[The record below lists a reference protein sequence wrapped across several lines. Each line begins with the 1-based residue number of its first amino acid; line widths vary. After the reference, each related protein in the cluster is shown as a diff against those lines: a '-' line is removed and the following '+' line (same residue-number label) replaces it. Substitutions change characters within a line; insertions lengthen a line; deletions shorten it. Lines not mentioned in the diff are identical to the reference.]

1 MKFIEKT
8 LSFFEFNLI
17 LVLFVSILFSTYFIQ
32 NKIDYDNN
40 INKQNIVFEK
50 EIDLFIKDKNIELN
64 IDDNLIKE
72 NKNLLLKRNKAK
84 ELSENTINLIV
95 KNKIKIKEL
104 NQIYKDKSKEE
115 KKELDTKIVH
125 KILHTK
131 EESYKLFILGL
142 D

>member
-72 NKNLLLKRNKAK
+72 NKNILLKRNKAK

-115 KKELDTKIVH
+115 KKELDTKILH

>member
-72 NKNLLLKRNKAK
+72 NKNLLLKRNKSK

-115 KKELDTKIVH
+115 KKELDTRVLH